1 MFLTKGVSVL
11 EMERGQVLLIRKG
24 RERGQ
29 GAKIPDV
36 EHMCSRKLK
45 YLVEHGKMA

>member
-24 RERGQ
+24 REREARGLRYQ
-29 GAKIPDV
+29 
-36 EHMCSRKLK
+36 M
-45 YLVEHGKMA
+45 